1 MTSNTKEFLTITID
15 KSFNIN
21 NEYKKKEKNI
31 KEKFEK
37 KNILLLGAA
46 GTIGSEILKKFIK
59 YKPKKILMIDSNE
72 NDLIDLYR
80 ELITI
85 DRSLPK
91 ILEYYPIDML
101 TPDLIRLIDTEDIK
115 VIINCAASKHVRSQK
130 NLIRNKRIFFNNL
143 FINFYLLFN
152 IKNKNKKIDFFCVS
166 TDKSSSPKNL
176 MGLTKN
182 IMEDTLIYFDKK
194 YKNISCYSSRFA
206 NVFMSKGSYLN
217 YINKRQSRKIY
228 VPKNV
233 SRYFISKETAAK
245 LSLISLLYSGKIVT
259 PNESKLTPFSIESI
273 LNKIV
278 HNNKLIKK
286 IPSFIDD
293 SLEKKIEEFTNKN
306 EEVLIKDKIYVITKK
321 KLNKKI
327 IVNLINIFVK
337 YKNFEI
343 LKEKSFSIFESHYQN
358 ILKQDFDKHLDNR
371 P

>member
-1 MTSNTKEFLTITID
+1 MTFKKKDAVTYLIERSY
-15 KSFNIN
+15 NIN
-21 NEYKKKEKNI
+21 NEYKKKEKAI
-31 KEKFEK
+31 KKKFEE
-37 KNILLLGAA
+37 KNILLIGAA

-59 YKPKKILMIDSNE
+59 YKPNKIFMIDSNE

-80 ELITI
+80 ELITSNQ
-85 DRSLPK
+85 SLSK
-91 ILEYYPIDML
+91 IIEYYPIDML
-101 TPDLIRLIDTEDIK
+101 TPDLIELINIENVDM
-115 VIINCAASKHVRSQK
+115 IINCAASKHVRSQK

-152 IKNKNKKIDFFCVS
+152 IRKKNKKIDYFCVS

-182 IMEDTLIYFDKK
+182 LMEDTLLYFDNK

-217 YINKRQSRKIY
+217 YINKSKLKKIY
-228 VPKNV
+228 IPKNV

-245 LSLISLLYSGKIVT
+245 LSLISLLYSGKIIS
-259 PNESKLTPFSIESI
+259 PNESKLTPISIESI
-273 LNKIV
+273 LNKITFS
-278 HNNKLIKK
+278 NKFIKK

-293 SLEKKIEEFTNKN
+293 SLEKKIEEFTNES
-306 EEVLIKDKIYVITKK
+306 EEVLIKNKIYVITKK

-327 IVNLINIFVK
+327 IKELINIFTK

-343 LKEKSFSIFESHYQN
+343 LKEKSFSIFKNHYQN
-358 ILKQDFDKHLDNR
+358 IMKQDYDKHLDNK

>member
-1 MTSNTKEFLTITID
+1 MTFKKKEYLTTTID
-15 KSFNIN
+15 KSFNLN
-21 NEYKKKEKNI
+21 NEYKRKEKHI
-31 KEKFEK
+31 KEKFDNR
-37 KNILLLGAA
+37 NILLLGAA

-80 ELITI
+80 ELISSNK
-85 DRSLPK
+85 SLPK
-91 ILEYYPIDML
+91 IIEYYPIDML
-101 TPDLIRLIDTEDIK
+101 TPDLIELINIENVDM
-115 VIINCAASKHVRSQK
+115 IINCAASKHVRSQK

-152 IKNKNKKIDFFCVS
+152 IRKKNKKIDYFCVS

-182 IMEDTLIYFDKK
+182 LMEDTLLYFDNK

-217 YINKRQSRKIY
+217 YINKNVLKKIY

-233 SRYFISKETAAK
+233 SRYFITKETAAK
-245 LSLISLLYSGKIVT
+245 LSLISLLYSGKIIS
-259 PNESKLTPFSIESI
+259 PNESKLTPISIESI
-273 LNKIV
+273 LNKIILK
-278 HNNKLIKK
+278 NKIIKK

-293 SLEKKIEEFTNKN
+293 SLEKKIEEFADKS
-306 EEVLIKDKIYVITKK
+306 EEVLIKNKIYVITKK
-321 KLNKKI
+321 KLNKKMI
-327 IVNLINIFVK
+327 KDLINIFIK
-337 YKNFEI
+337 YKNFEV
-343 LKEKSFSIFESHYQN
+343 LKEKSFSIFKKHYQN
-358 ILKQDFDKHLDNR
+358 IMKQDFDKHLDNK